1 MKNNQLPVRP
11 MLEVCV
17 EDAGALQAA
26 ITGGADR
33 VELCS
38 ALPLGGLTPS
48 AALIEAAA
56 QAPVPVHVL
65 LRPRGGDFF
74 YDAAEEELISRDLQR
89 AAATGVAG
97 VVIGAS
103 RRNSELDVALLG
115 RLVACAREAGEKR
128 GAPLSLTLHRAF
140 DLCPDPVASLEQAI
154 SLGFDRL
161 LTSGGAA
168 TAMAGRTVL
177 AALVSQARGR
187 IRILAGGGINPHNVG
202 AILSTGV
209 DEVHGSCQMPVE
221 QPDPRL
227 VALGFVAA
235 HPKRIDASR
244 VSALIAAI
252 KSWPQQRDS
261 GATNI

>member
-1 MKNNQLPVRP
+1 

-17 EDAGALQAA
+17 EDAGGLQAA

-48 AALIEAAA
+48 AAMIEIAAR
-56 QAPVPVHVL
+56 APVPVHVL
-65 LRPRGGDFF
+65 LRPRAGDFR
-74 YDAAEEELISRDLQR
+74 YDAAEEELISRDLQK
-89 AAATGVAG
+89 AAAVGLVG

-103 RRNSELDVALLG
+103 RRNGELDIPVLT
-115 RLVACAREAGEKR
+115 RLVARAREAGEKR

-154 SLGFDRL
+154 SLGFDRV

-168 TAMAGRTVL
+168 TAMAGRAVL
-177 AALVSQARGR
+177 AALVSRARGR
-187 IRILAGGGINPHNVG
+187 IRILAGGGINPHDVG

-209 DEVHGSCQMPVE
+209 DEVHASCRMSVE
-221 QPDPRL
+221 EPDLRL
-227 VALGFVAA
+227 VALGFVEA
-235 HPKRIDASR
+235 HPKRTDASR
-244 VSALIAAI
+244 VAALITAMN
-252 KSWPQQRDS
+252 SWRQ
-261 GATNI
+261 TNL

>member
-1 MKNNQLPVRP
+1 

-17 EDAGALQAA
+17 EDAGGLQAA
-26 ITGGADR
+26 IIGGADR

-65 LRPRGGDFF
+65 LRPRAGDFL
-74 YDAAEEELISRDLQR
+74 YDAAEEELISGDLQR
-89 AAATGVAG
+89 AAAGGLAG

-103 RRNSELDVALLG
+103 RRNGELDVPLLA
-115 RLVACAREAGEKR
+115 RLIACAREAAEKR
-128 GAPLSLTLHRAF
+128 AAPLSLTLHRAF

-154 SLGFDRL
+154 SLGFDRV

-177 AALVSQARGR
+177 AALVSRARGR
-187 IRILAGGGINPHNVG
+187 IRILAGGGINPHDVG

-209 DEVHGSCQMPVE
+209 DEVHASCRVAVE
-221 QPDPRL
+221 EPDPKL
-227 VALGFVAA
+227 VALGFVDA
-235 HPKRIDASR
+235 HPKRTDASR
-244 VSALIAAI
+244 VAVFITAMN
-252 KSWPQQRDS
+252 SWRQ
-261 GATNI
+261 TNI